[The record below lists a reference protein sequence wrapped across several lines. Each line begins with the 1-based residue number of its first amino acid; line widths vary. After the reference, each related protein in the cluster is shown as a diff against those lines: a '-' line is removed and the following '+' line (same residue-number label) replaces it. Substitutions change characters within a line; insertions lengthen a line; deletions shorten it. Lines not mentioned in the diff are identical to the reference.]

1 MADPTAAAARRDH
14 DDLVRTLS
22 VERAEYAE
30 LKEQLVQNVVLQ
42 TSTPPEI
49 RSRLQSDCDQ
59 LKSLE
64 EELILGAHAKARLR
78 ATCAESMQALEQ
90 LRSAATT
97 TPARPPPPRA
107 VEAPSPPP
115 PSPTGEAARDRTRDG
130 APPTTVSSTTERRGP
145 MPPSTASP
153 PAADA
158 PMLTPVAA
166 RPTMAA
172 ASIATARMRV
182 NRKFEP
188 TATTHRTCS
197 LSRALL
203 TLRGRCVGWHV
214 SQTIAGVRKEPAQN
228 RTRSRHDRR
237 VIHVTRSAPQS

>member
-90 LRSAATT
+90 LRSAAAT
-97 TPARPPPPRA
+97 TPARPQPPCGGGPM
-107 VEAPSPPP
+107 
-115 PSPTGEAARDRTRDG
+115 PTATEPNGEAARDRTRDG